1 MRSRLEL
8 AHSWSAF
15 TGYLIL
21 AGIPLLIALPS
32 SARVDELVTPRL
44 SMGSVFLV
52 IATVLFAAYSLSFG
66 LKGGTI
72 KSVLAHVLFLL
83 VLSLPYWTVFTGI
96 VGHGLDRLLG
106 ALGYLGLYGACWALL
121 GVPIGR
127 RWPTEIAQFHIKYA
141 LLILAFVTTFFVL
154 QPLNPIL
161 MLSLWFGEGPLYEQR
176 GFLLMGYLSLAIILG
191 ILVWWTA
198 REEDRARVRDA
209 PR

>member
-44 SMGSVFLV
+44 SMSSVFLV

-106 ALGYLGLYGACWALL
+106 APGVSGALWGMLGSPGRAHWEALAYG
-121 GVPIGR
+121 
-127 RWPTEIAQFHIKYA
+127 
-141 LLILAFVTTFFVL
+141 
-154 QPLNPIL
+154 
-161 MLSLWFGEGPLYEQR
+161 
-176 GFLLMGYLSLAIILG
+176 
-191 ILVWWTA
+191 
-198 REEDRARVRDA
+198 DRAVPHQVRVAHPCSRHDVLRA
-209 PR
+209 AAAQPPFSCSRSGLARAHYTNRGAFYSWAICRLRSS

>member
-1 MRSRLEL
+1 
-8 AHSWSAF
+8 
-15 TGYLIL
+15 
-21 AGIPLLIALPS
+21 
-32 SARVDELVTPRL
+32 
-44 SMGSVFLV
+44 MGSVFLV

-106 ALGYLGLYGACWALL
+106 ALVYLGLYGACWALL
-121 GVPIGR
+121 GVPIGK

-141 LLILAFVTTFFVL
+141 LLILALVTTFFVL

>member
-1 MRSRLEL
+1 
-8 AHSWSAF
+8 
-15 TGYLIL
+15 
-21 AGIPLLIALPS
+21 
-32 SARVDELVTPRL
+32 
-44 SMGSVFLV
+44 MGSVFLV

-141 LLILAFVTTFFVL
+141 LLILALVTTFFVL